1 MSRVISFLNLAGGV
15 GRTTSAVSMAVAFSE
30 YGKRVLLVDLDPNG
44 GASFS
49 LGLENPR
56 LSATEIFSGR
66 PRALGMIYKT
76 ADRIDVIPANLTL
89 DAAALKSAAKKDSEQ
104 ILKNALENL
113 EYDVVIIDAP
123 ATNSYLAKC
132 AVVAADEFI
141 IPTRLDILSMRGVFS
156 SVELIE
162 KYKKSEKKNYQI
174 LPTMVESRNKT
185 QALISADLN
194 SRYGDLVISPGI
206 AKWGGF
212 SEAVGAGKSA
222 LSLFKTSDG
231 AASYREITYPLL

>member
-44 GASFS
+44 GATFS

-89 DAAALKSAAKKDSEQ
+89 EAAALKSAAKKDSEQ
-104 ILKNALENL
+104 ILKNALGNL
-113 EYDVVIIDAP
+113 EYDIVIIDAP

-156 SVELIE
+156 AVELVE
-162 KYKKSEKKNYQI
+162 KFKKAENKSYQI

-185 QALISADLN
+185 QGLISADLN
-194 SRYGDLVISPGI
+194 SRHGDLVISPGI

-212 SEAVGAGKSA
+212 SETVGAGKSA

>member
-1 MSRVISFLNLAGGV
+1 MSRVISFINLAGGV

-89 DAAALKSAAKKDSEQ
+89 EAAALKSSGKKDGEY
-104 ILKNALENL
+104 ILQKALENL
-113 EYDVVIIDAP
+113 EYDVIIIDAP

-156 SVELIE
+156 AIELIE
-162 KYKKSEKKNYQI
+162 KSEKKKYQI
-174 LPTMVESRNKT
+174 LPTMVESRNKS
-185 QALISADLN
+185 QGLISADLN
-194 SRYGDLVISPGI
+194 SRYGELVISPGI

>member
-1 MSRVISFLNLAGGV
+1 
-15 GRTTSAVSMAVAFSE
+15 
-30 YGKRVLLVDLDPNG
+30 
-44 GASFS
+44 
-49 LGLENPR
+49 
-56 LSATEIFSGR
+56 
-66 PRALGMIYKT
+66 MIYKT

-89 DAAALKSAAKKDSEQ
+89 EAAALKSAAKKDSEQ
-104 ILKNALENL
+104 ILKNALGNL
-113 EYDVVIIDAP
+113 EYDIVIIDAP

-156 SVELIE
+156 AVELVE
-162 KYKKSEKKNYQI
+162 KFKKAEKKNYQV
-174 LPTMVESRNKT
+174 LPTMVESRNKS
-185 QALISADLN
+185 QGLISADLI

>member
-1 MSRVISFLNLAGGV
+1 MSRVISFINLTGGV

-89 DAAALKSAAKKDSEQ
+89 EAAALKSAAKKDGEY
-104 ILKNALENL
+104 ILQKALENL
-113 EYDVVIIDAP
+113 EYDVIIIDAP

-132 AVVAADEFI
+132 AVVAASEFI

-156 SVELIE
+156 AIELIE
-162 KYKKSEKKNYQI
+162 KSEKKKYQI
-174 LPTMVESRNKT
+174 LPTMVESRNKS
-185 QALISADLN
+185 QGLISADLN
-194 SRYGDLVISPGI
+194 SRYGELVISPGI

>member
-1 MSRVISFLNLAGGV
+1 
-15 GRTTSAVSMAVAFSE
+15 
-30 YGKRVLLVDLDPNG
+30 
-44 GASFS
+44 
-49 LGLENPR
+49 
-56 LSATEIFSGR
+56 
-66 PRALGMIYKT
+66 MIYKT

-89 DAAALKSAAKKDSEQ
+89 EAAALKSAAKKDSEQ

-113 EYDVVIIDAP
+113 EYDIVIIDAP

-132 AVVAADEFI
+132 AVFAADEFI

-156 SVELIE
+156 AIELIE
-162 KYKKSEKKNYQI
+162 KFKKSENKSYQI

-185 QALISADLN
+185 QGLISADLN

>member
-1 MSRVISFLNLAGGV
+1 MSRVISFINLAGGV

-89 DAAALKSAAKKDSEQ
+89 EAAAMKSAAKKDGEY
-104 ILKNALENL
+104 ILQKALENL
-113 EYDVVIIDAP
+113 EYDVIIIDAP

-132 AVVAADEFI
+132 AVVAASEFI

-156 SVELIE
+156 AIELIE
-162 KYKKSEKKNYQI
+162 KSEKKKYQI
-174 LPTMVESRNKT
+174 LPTMVESRNKS
-185 QALISADLN
+185 QGLISADLN
-194 SRYGDLVISPGI
+194 SRYGELVISPGI

-222 LSLFKTSDG
+222 LSLFKTNDG

>member
-1 MSRVISFLNLAGGV
+1 MSRVISFINLAGGV

-89 DAAALKSAAKKDSEQ
+89 EAAAMKSAAKKDGEY
-104 ILKNALENL
+104 ILQKALENL
-113 EYDVVIIDAP
+113 EYDVIIIDAP

-132 AVVAADEFI
+132 AVVAASEFI
-141 IPTRLDILSMRGVFS
+141 IPTRLDILSLRGVFS
-156 SVELIE
+156 AIELIE
-162 KYKKSEKKNYQI
+162 KSEKKKYQI
-174 LPTMVESRNKT
+174 LPTMVESRNKS
-185 QALISADLN
+185 QGLISADLN
-194 SRYGDLVISPGI
+194 SRYGELVISPGI

>member
-1 MSRVISFLNLAGGV
+1 MSRVISFINLTGGV

-49 LGLENPR
+49 LGLETPR

-89 DAAALKSAAKKDSEQ
+89 EAAAMKSAAKKDGEY
-104 ILKNALENL
+104 ILQKALENL
-113 EYDVVIIDAP
+113 EYDVIIIDAP

-132 AVVAADEFI
+132 AVVAASEFI

-156 SVELIE
+156 AIELIE
-162 KYKKSEKKNYQI
+162 KSEKKKYQI
-174 LPTMVESRNKT
+174 LPTMVESRNKS
-185 QALISADLN
+185 QGLISADLN
-194 SRYGDLVISPGI
+194 SRYGELVISPGI

>member
-1 MSRVISFLNLAGGV
+1 MSRVISFINLTGGV

-89 DAAALKSAAKKDSEQ
+89 EAAAMKSAAKKDGEY
-104 ILKNALENL
+104 ILQKALENL
-113 EYDVVIIDAP
+113 EYDVIIIDAP

-132 AVVAADEFI
+132 AVVAASEFI

-156 SVELIE
+156 AIELIE
-162 KYKKSEKKNYQI
+162 KSEKKKYQI
-174 LPTMVESRNKT
+174 LPTMVESRNKS
-185 QALISADLN
+185 QGLISADLN
-194 SRYGDLVISPGI
+194 SRYGELIISPGI

>member
-1 MSRVISFLNLAGGV
+1 MSRVISFINLTGGV

-89 DAAALKSAAKKDSEQ
+89 EAAAMKSAAKKDGEY
-104 ILKNALENL
+104 ILQKALENL
-113 EYDVVIIDAP
+113 EYDVIIIDAP

-132 AVVAADEFI
+132 AVVAASEFI

-156 SVELIE
+156 AIELIE
-162 KYKKSEKKNYQI
+162 KSEKKKYQI
-174 LPTMVESRNKT
+174 LPTMVESRNKS
-185 QALISADLN
+185 QGLISADLN
-194 SRYGDLVISPGI
+194 SRYGELVISPGI

-222 LSLFKTSDG
+222 LSLFKTRDG

>member
-1 MSRVISFLNLAGGV
+1 MSRVISFITLTGGV

-89 DAAALKSAAKKDSEQ
+89 EAAAMKSAAKKDGEY
-104 ILKNALENL
+104 ILQKALENL
-113 EYDVVIIDAP
+113 EYDVIIIDAP

-132 AVVAADEFI
+132 AVVAASEFI

-156 SVELIE
+156 AIELIE
-162 KYKKSEKKNYQI
+162 KSEKKKYQI
-174 LPTMVESRNKT
+174 LPTMVESRNKS
-185 QALISADLN
+185 QGLISADLN
-194 SRYGDLVISPGI
+194 SRYGELVISPGI

>member
-1 MSRVISFLNLAGGV
+1 MSRVISFINLTGGV

-89 DAAALKSAAKKDSEQ
+89 EAAALKSAAKKDGEY
-104 ILKNALENL
+104 ILQKALENL

-132 AVVAADEFI
+132 AVVAASEFI
-141 IPTRLDILSMRGVFS
+141 IPTRLDILSLRGVFS
-156 SVELIE
+156 AIELIE
-162 KYKKSEKKNYQI
+162 KSEKKNYQI
-174 LPTMVESRNKT
+174 LPTMVESRNKS
-185 QALISADLN
+185 QGLISADLN
-194 SRYGDLVISPGI
+194 SRYGELVISPGI

-222 LSLFKTSDG
+222 LSLFKTNDG

>member
-1 MSRVISFLNLAGGV
+1 MSRVISFVNLTGGV

-89 DAAALKSAAKKDSEQ
+89 EAAALKSAAKKDGEY
-104 ILKNALENL
+104 ILQKALENL
-113 EYDVVIIDAP
+113 EYDVIIIDAP

-132 AVVAADEFI
+132 AVVAASEFI
-141 IPTRLDILSMRGVFS
+141 IPTRLDILSLRGVFS
-156 SVELIE
+156 AIELIE
-162 KYKKSEKKNYQI
+162 KSEKKKYQI
-174 LPTMVESRNKT
+174 LPTMVESRNKS
-185 QALISADLN
+185 QGLISADLN
-194 SRYGDLVISPGI
+194 SRYGELVISPGI

-222 LSLFKTSDG
+222 LSLFKTSEG

>member
-1 MSRVISFLNLAGGV
+1 MSRVISFINLTGGV

-89 DAAALKSAAKKDSEQ
+89 EAAAMKSAAKKDGEY
-104 ILKNALENL
+104 ILQKALENL

-132 AVVAADEFI
+132 AVVAASEFI

-156 SVELIE
+156 AIELIE
-162 KYKKSEKKNYQI
+162 KSEKKKYQI
-174 LPTMVESRNKT
+174 LPTMVESRNKS
-185 QALISADLN
+185 QGLISADLN
-194 SRYGDLVISPGI
+194 SRYGELVISPGI

>member
-1 MSRVISFLNLAGGV
+1 MSRVISFINLTGGV

-89 DAAALKSAAKKDSEQ
+89 EAAAMKSAAKKDGEY
-104 ILKNALENL
+104 ILQKALENL
-113 EYDVVIIDAP
+113 EYDVIIIDAP

-132 AVVAADEFI
+132 AVVAASEFI

-156 SVELIE
+156 AIELIE
-162 KYKKSEKKNYQI
+162 KSEKKKYQI
-174 LPTMVESRNKT
+174 LPTMVESRNKS
-185 QALISADLN
+185 QGLISADLN
-194 SRYGDLVISPGI
+194 SRYGELVISPGI

>member
-1 MSRVISFLNLAGGV
+1 
-15 GRTTSAVSMAVAFSE
+15 MAVAFSE

-89 DAAALKSAAKKDSEQ
+89 EAAALKSAAKKDSEQ
-104 ILKNALENL
+104 ILKNALGNL
-113 EYDVVIIDAP
+113 EYDIVIIDAP

-156 SVELIE
+156 AVELVE
-162 KYKKSEKKNYQI
+162 KFKKAENKSYQI

-185 QALISADLN
+185 QGLISADLN

-206 AKWGGF
+206 AKLGGF

>member
-1 MSRVISFLNLAGGV
+1 MSRVISFINLAGGV

-89 DAAALKSAAKKDSEQ
+89 EAAALKSAAKKDGEY
-104 ILKNALENL
+104 ILQKALENL
-113 EYDVVIIDAP
+113 EYDVIIIDAP

-132 AVVAADEFI
+132 AVVAATEFI

-156 SVELIE
+156 AIELIDKPE
-162 KYKKSEKKNYQI
+162 NKKYQI

-185 QALISADLN
+185 QGLISTDLN
-194 SRYGDLVISPGI
+194 SRYGELVISPGI

-212 SEAVGAGKSA
+212 AEAVGAGKSA

>member
-1 MSRVISFLNLAGGV
+1 MSRVISFVNLTGGV

-89 DAAALKSAAKKDSEQ
+89 EAAALKSAAKKDGEY
-104 ILKNALENL
+104 ILQKALENL
-113 EYDVVIIDAP
+113 EYDVIIIDAP

-132 AVVAADEFI
+132 AVVAASEFI

-156 SVELIE
+156 AIELIE
-162 KYKKSEKKNYQI
+162 KSEKKKYQI
-174 LPTMVESRNKT
+174 LPTMVESRNKS
-185 QALISADLN
+185 QGLISADLN
-194 SRYGDLVISPGI
+194 SRYGELVISPGI

-222 LSLFKTSDG
+222 LSLFKTSEG

>member
-89 DAAALKSAAKKDSEQ
+89 EAAAMKSAAKKDGEY
-104 ILKNALENL
+104 ILQKALENL
-113 EYDVVIIDAP
+113 EYDVIIIDAP

-132 AVVAADEFI
+132 AVVAASEFI

-156 SVELIE
+156 AIELIE
-162 KYKKSEKKNYQI
+162 KSEKKKYQI
-174 LPTMVESRNKT
+174 LPTMVESRNKS
-185 QALISADLN
+185 QGLISADLN
-194 SRYGDLVISPGI
+194 SRYGELIISPGI

>member
-1 MSRVISFLNLAGGV
+1 MSRVISFINLAGGV

-89 DAAALKSAAKKDSEQ
+89 EAAALKSAAKKDGEY
-104 ILKNALENL
+104 ILQKALENL

-132 AVVAADEFI
+132 AVVAASEFI
-141 IPTRLDILSMRGVFS
+141 IPTRLDILSLRGVFS
-156 SVELIE
+156 AIELIE
-162 KYKKSEKKNYQI
+162 KSEKKKYQI
-174 LPTMVESRNKT
+174 LPTMVESRNKS
-185 QALISADLN
+185 QGLISADLN
-194 SRYGDLVISPGI
+194 SRYGELVISPGI

>member
-15 GRTTSAVSMAVAFSE
+15 GRTTSAVSVAVAFSE
-30 YGKRVLLVDLDPNG
+30 YGKRILLVDLDPNG

-89 DAAALKSAAKKDSEQ
+89 EAAALKSAAKKDSEQ

-113 EYDVVIIDAP
+113 EYDVIIIDVP

-156 SVELIE
+156 AIELIE
-162 KYKKSEKKNYQI
+162 KFKKPENKSYQI

-185 QALISADLN
+185 QGLISADLN

>member
-1 MSRVISFLNLAGGV
+1 MSRVISFINLAGGV

-49 LGLENPR
+49 LGLETPR

-89 DAAALKSAAKKDSEQ
+89 EAAAMKSAAKKDGEY
-104 ILKNALENL
+104 ILQKALENL
-113 EYDVVIIDAP
+113 EYDVIIIDAP

-132 AVVAADEFI
+132 AVVAASEFI

-156 SVELIE
+156 AIELIE
-162 KYKKSEKKNYQI
+162 KSEKKKYQI
-174 LPTMVESRNKT
+174 LPTMVESRNKS
-185 QALISADLN
+185 QGLISADLN
-194 SRYGDLVISPGI
+194 SRYGELVISPGI

>member
-1 MSRVISFLNLAGGV
+1 MSRVISFINLAGGV

-49 LGLENPR
+49 LGLETPR

-89 DAAALKSAAKKDSEQ
+89 EAAAMKSAAKKDGEY
-104 ILKNALENL
+104 ILQKALENL
-113 EYDVVIIDAP
+113 EYDVIIIDAP

-132 AVVAADEFI
+132 AVVAASEFI

-156 SVELIE
+156 AIELIE
-162 KYKKSEKKNYQI
+162 KSEKKKYQI
-174 LPTMVESRNKT
+174 LPTMVESRNKS
-185 QALISADLN
+185 QGLISADLN
-194 SRYGDLVISPGI
+194 SRYGEVVISPGI

-222 LSLFKTSDG
+222 LSLFKTSEG

>member
-1 MSRVISFLNLAGGV
+1 MSRVISFITLTGGV

-89 DAAALKSAAKKDSEQ
+89 EAAAMKSAAKKDGEY
-104 ILKNALENL
+104 ILQKALENL
-113 EYDVVIIDAP
+113 EYDVIIIDAP

-132 AVVAADEFI
+132 AVAAASDFI
-141 IPTRLDILSMRGVFS
+141 LPTRLDILSMRGVFS
-156 SVELIE
+156 AIELIE
-162 KYKKSEKKNYQI
+162 KSEKKKYQI
-174 LPTMVESRNKT
+174 LPTMVESRNKS
-185 QALISADLN
+185 QGLISADLN
-194 SRYGDLVISPGI
+194 SRYGEVVISPGI

>member
-1 MSRVISFLNLAGGV
+1 MSRVISFVNLTGGV

-89 DAAALKSAAKKDSEQ
+89 EAAALKSAAKKDGEY
-104 ILKNALENL
+104 ILQKALENL
-113 EYDVVIIDAP
+113 EYDVIIIDAP

-132 AVVAADEFI
+132 AVVAASEFI
-141 IPTRLDILSMRGVFS
+141 LPTRLDILSMRGVFS
-156 SVELIE
+156 AIELIE
-162 KYKKSEKKNYQI
+162 KSERKQYQI
-174 LPTMVESRNKT
+174 LPTMVESRNKS
-185 QALISADLN
+185 QGLISADLN
-194 SRYGDLVISPGI
+194 SRYGELVISPGI

>member
-1 MSRVISFLNLAGGV
+1 MSRVISFITLTGGV

-76 ADRIDVIPANLTL
+76 ADRIDLIPANLTL
-89 DAAALKSAAKKDSEQ
+89 EAAALKSAAKKDGEY
-104 ILKNALENL
+104 ILQKALENL

-132 AVVAADEFI
+132 AVVAASEFI

-156 SVELIE
+156 AIELIE
-162 KYKKSEKKNYQI
+162 KSEKKNYQI
-174 LPTMVESRNKT
+174 LPTMVESRNKS
-185 QALISADLN
+185 QGLISADLN
-194 SRYGDLVISPGI
+194 SRYGELVISPGI

>member
-1 MSRVISFLNLAGGV
+1 MSRVISFINLAGGV

-89 DAAALKSAAKKDSEQ
+89 EAAALKSAAKKDGEN
-104 ILKNALENL
+104 ILQKALENL
-113 EYDVVIIDAP
+113 DYDVVIIDVP

-132 AVVAADEFI
+132 AVVASTEFI
-141 IPTRLDILSMRGVFS
+141 IPTRLGILSMRGVFS
-156 SVELIE
+156 AIELIE
-162 KYKKSEKKNYQI
+162 KFKKLEITVS
-174 LPTMVESRNKT
+174 LTMVFFF
-185 QALISADLN
+185 A
-194 SRYGDLVISPGI
+194 
-206 AKWGGF
+206 
-212 SEAVGAGKSA
+212 
-222 LSLFKTSDG
+222 
-231 AASYREITYPLL
+231 

>member
-1 MSRVISFLNLAGGV
+1 MSRVISFINLAGGV

-89 DAAALKSAAKKDSEQ
+89 EAAALKSAAKKDGEY
-104 ILKNALENL
+104 ILQKALENL
-113 EYDVVIIDAP
+113 EYDVIIIDAP

-132 AVVAADEFI
+132 AVVAASEFI

-156 SVELIE
+156 AIELIE
-162 KYKKSEKKNYQI
+162 KSEKKKYQI
-174 LPTMVESRNKT
+174 LPTMVESRNKS
-185 QALISADLN
+185 QGLISADLN
-194 SRYGDLVISPGI
+194 SRYGELVISPGI

>member
-1 MSRVISFLNLAGGV
+1 
-15 GRTTSAVSMAVAFSE
+15 
-30 YGKRVLLVDLDPNG
+30 LLVDLDPNG
-44 GASFS
+44 GATFS

-89 DAAALKSAAKKDSEQ
+89 EAAALKSAAKKDSEQ
-104 ILKNALENL
+104 ILKNALGNL
-113 EYDVVIIDAP
+113 EYDIVIIDAP

-156 SVELIE
+156 AVELVE
-162 KYKKSEKKNYQI
+162 KFKKAEKKNYQI

-185 QALISADLN
+185 QGLISADLN
-194 SRYGDLVISPGI
+194 SRHGDLVISPGI

>member
-1 MSRVISFLNLAGGV
+1 MSRVISFINLTGGV

-49 LGLENPR
+49 LGLETPR

-89 DAAALKSAAKKDSEQ
+89 EAAALKSAAKKDGEY
-104 ILKNALENL
+104 ILQKALENL
-113 EYDVVIIDAP
+113 EYDVIIIDAP

-132 AVVAADEFI
+132 AVVAASEFI

-156 SVELIE
+156 AIELIE
-162 KYKKSEKKNYQI
+162 KSEKKKYQI
-174 LPTMVESRNKT
+174 LPTMVESRNKS
-185 QALISADLN
+185 QGLISADLN
-194 SRYGDLVISPGI
+194 SRYGELVISPGI

>member
-1 MSRVISFLNLAGGV
+1 MSRVISFVNLTGGV

-89 DAAALKSAAKKDSEQ
+89 EAAAMKSAAKKDGEY
-104 ILKNALENL
+104 ILQKALENL
-113 EYDVVIIDAP
+113 EYDVIIIDAP

-132 AVVAADEFI
+132 AVVAASEFI
-141 IPTRLDILSMRGVFS
+141 IPTRLDILSLRGVFS
-156 SVELIE
+156 AIELIE
-162 KYKKSEKKNYQI
+162 KSEKKKYQI
-174 LPTMVESRNKT
+174 LPTMVESRNKS
-185 QALISADLN
+185 QGLISADLN
-194 SRYGDLVISPGI
+194 SRYGELVISPGI

>member
-1 MSRVISFLNLAGGV
+1 MSRVISFINLAGGV

-49 LGLENPR
+49 LGLESPR

-89 DAAALKSAAKKDSEQ
+89 EAAALKSAAKKDGEY
-104 ILKNALENL
+104 ILQKALENL
-113 EYDVVIIDAP
+113 EYDVIVIDAP

-132 AVVAADEFI
+132 AVVAATEFI

-156 SVELIE
+156 AIELIDKPE
-162 KYKKSEKKNYQI
+162 NKKYQI
-174 LPTMVESRNKT
+174 LPTMVESRNKS
-185 QALISADLN
+185 QGLISTDLN
-194 SRYGDLVISPGI
+194 SRYGELVISPGI

-222 LSLFKTSDG
+222 LSLFKTSNG

>member
-1 MSRVISFLNLAGGV
+1 MSRVISFINLAGGV

-89 DAAALKSAAKKDSEQ
+89 EAAALKSAAKKDGEYIVQ
-104 ILKNALENL
+104 KALENL
-113 EYDVVIIDAP
+113 EYDVTIIDAP

-156 SVELIE
+156 AIELIE
-162 KYKKSEKKNYQI
+162 KSEKKKYQI
-174 LPTMVESRNKT
+174 LPTMVESRNKS
-185 QALISADLN
+185 QGIISADLN
-194 SRYGDLVISPGI
+194 SRYGELVISPGI

-231 AASYREITYPLL
+231 SASYREITYPLL

>member
-1 MSRVISFLNLAGGV
+1 MSRIISFLNLAGGV

-49 LGLENPR
+49 IGLENPR

-89 DAAALKSAAKKDSEQ
+89 EAAALKSAAKKDSEQ

-156 SVELIE
+156 AIELIE
-162 KYKKSEKKNYQI
+162 KFDDNKKFELKI
-174 LPTMVESRNKT
+174 LE
-185 QALISADLN
+185 
-194 SRYGDLVISPGI
+194 
-206 AKWGGF
+206 
-212 SEAVGAGKSA
+212 
-222 LSLFKTSDG
+222 
-231 AASYREITYPLL
+231 

>member
-1 MSRVISFLNLAGGV
+1 MSRVISFINLTGGV

-89 DAAALKSAAKKDSEQ
+89 EAAALKSAAKKDGEY
-104 ILKNALENL
+104 ILQKALENL
-113 EYDVVIIDAP
+113 EYDVIIIDAP

-132 AVVAADEFI
+132 AIVAATEFI

-156 SVELIE
+156 AIELIDKPE
-162 KYKKSEKKNYQI
+162 NKKYQI

-185 QALISADLN
+185 QGLISTDLN
-194 SRYGDLVISPGI
+194 SRYGELVISPGI

-212 SEAVGAGKSA
+212 AEAVGAGKSA

>member
-1 MSRVISFLNLAGGV
+1 MSRVISFITLTGGV

-76 ADRIDVIPANLTL
+76 ADRIDLIPANLTL
-89 DAAALKSAAKKDSEQ
+89 EAAALKSAAKKDGEY
-104 ILKNALENL
+104 ILQKALENL

-132 AVVAADEFI
+132 AVVAASEFI

-156 SVELIE
+156 AIELIE
-162 KYKKSEKKNYQI
+162 KSEKKKYQI
-174 LPTMVESRNKT
+174 LPTMVESRNKS
-185 QALISADLN
+185 QGLISADLN
-194 SRYGDLVISPGI
+194 SRYGELVISPGI

>member
-1 MSRVISFLNLAGGV
+1 MSRVISFINLAGGV
-15 GRTTSAVSMAVAFSE
+15 GRTTSAVNMAVAFSE

-49 LGLENPR
+49 LGLETPR

-76 ADRIDVIPANLTL
+76 VDRIDVIPANLTL
-89 DAAALKSAAKKDSEQ
+89 EAAVVKSAAKKDGEQ

-113 EYDVVIIDAP
+113 EYDVVIIDTP

-141 IPTRLDILSMRGVFS
+141 LPTRLDILSMRGVFS
-156 SVELIE
+156 AIELIE
-162 KYKKSEKKNYQI
+162 KFEKKNYQI
-174 LPTMVESRNKT
+174 LPTMVETRNKS
-185 QALISADLN
+185 QGLISADLN

-206 AKWGGF
+206 VKWGGF
-212 SEAVGAGKSA
+212 AEAVGAGKSA
-222 LSLFKTSDG
+222 LSLFK
-231 AASYREITYPLL
+231 ASAGSANYREITYPLL

>member
-1 MSRVISFLNLAGGV
+1 MSRVISFINLAGGV

-49 LGLENPR
+49 LGLESPR

-89 DAAALKSAAKKDSEQ
+89 EAAALKSAAKKDGEY
-104 ILKNALENL
+104 ILQKALENL
-113 EYDVVIIDAP
+113 EYDVIVIDAP

-132 AVVAADEFI
+132 AVVAATEFI

-156 SVELIE
+156 AIELIDKPE
-162 KYKKSEKKNYQI
+162 NKKYQI

-185 QALISADLN
+185 QGLISTDLN
-194 SRYGDLVISPGI
+194 SRYGELVISPGI

-212 SEAVGAGKSA
+212 AEAVGAGKSA